1 VAYIRMPPG
10 QGSPSGV
17 HQHDFEQYYY
27 ILQGTLT
34 LEIGGEAPD
43 APAGSLLSILV
54 GLPHQNVNRTDCD
67 TIQLMNRGKAR
78 ARLTG
83 VRTVSRLGRLA
94 WAWAILLGLTA
105 S

>member
-43 APAGSLLSILV
+43 APAGSLLSSLV

-67 TIQLMNRGKAR
+67 TIQLMIEAR
-78 ARLTG
+78 PEPG
-83 VRTVSRLGRLA
+83 
-94 WAWAILLGLTA
+94 
-105 S
+105 